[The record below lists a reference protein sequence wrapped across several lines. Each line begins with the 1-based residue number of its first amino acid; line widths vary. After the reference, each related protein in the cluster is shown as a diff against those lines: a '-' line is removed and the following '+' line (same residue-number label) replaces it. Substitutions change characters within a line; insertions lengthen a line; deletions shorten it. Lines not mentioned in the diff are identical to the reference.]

1 VIRFLQSIVAGLG
14 QGAIYALLALG
25 FVIVYKSMRVVNF
38 ALPGLMILGA
48 YMVVYIGN
56 VVGINFWIALALAIL
71 IGAFAAL
78 VIERL
83 AIRPM
88 IGKPVFAIAIITL
101 GIDIILRISVNDLLG
116 TNVRNISDPWGLK
129 TFKIGNV
136 IVQERRAAML
146 VAAAIVVTLL
156 FLFFKYSRIGLAMR
170 ATAFDQEAALTQG
183 VSVGTV
189 FALSWVIAGGLA
201 ALAGMFV
208 GTGGGIDQQTAFI
221 ALKALPAVIL
231 GGIDSI
237 QGAVLGALVVGIFEG
252 LSNTYQTQY
261 LSFLGENFSQ
271 VVPYV
276 ILLLVLLLRPYGLF
290 GTPEI
295 ERV

>member
-1 VIRFLQSIVAGLG
+1 MTRLLQSVIAGLG

-25 FVIVYKSMRVVNF
+25 FVIIYKSTRVVNF

-48 YMVVYIGN
+48 YMVVYFGN
-56 VVGINFWIALALAIL
+56 VAGLNFWVALALAIL
-71 IGAFAAL
+71 VSALIAL

-88 IGKPVFAIAIITL
+88 IGKPLFAIAIITL
-101 GIDIILRISVNDLLG
+101 GIDIILRVVVNDFLG
-116 TNVRNISDPWGLK
+116 PNVRNVRDPWGLE
-129 TFKIGNV
+129 TFQLGEIN
-136 IVQERRAAML
+136 IQERRVAML
-146 VAAAIVVTLL
+146 VAAAIVVSLL
-156 FLFFKYSRIGLAMR
+156 FLFFKYSRLGLAMR
-170 ATAFDQEAALTQG
+170 ATSFDQEAALAQG
-183 VSVGTV
+183 ISVGIV
-189 FALSWVIAGGLA
+189 FALSWAIAGGLA

-208 GTGGGIDQQTAFI
+208 GTGSGIDQQSAFI

-237 QGAVLGALVVGIFEG
+237 QGAVVGALLIGLFEG
-252 LSNTYQTQY
+252 FSNTYQAQY
-261 LSFLGENFSQ
+261 LSFLGQNFSQ

-276 ILLLVLLLRPYGLF
+276 ILFFVLLIRPYGLF

>member
-1 VIRFLQSIVAGLG
+1 MTRLLQSLVSGLG

-25 FVIVYKSMRVVNF
+25 FVIVYKSTQVVNF
-38 ALPGLMILGA
+38 ALPGLMVLGA
-48 YMVVYIGN
+48 YMVVYFGG
-56 VVGINFWIALALAIL
+56 VMGISFWIALALAIL
-71 IGAFAAL
+71 ISAFAAL
-78 VIERL
+78 VIERI

-101 GIDIILRISVNDLLG
+101 GIDIILRITVSDLLG
-116 TNVRNISDPWGLK
+116 TNVRSVPDPWGLK
-129 TFKIGNV
+129 TFELGDV
-136 IVQERRAAML
+136 IVQQRRAAML
-146 VAAAIVVTLL
+146 VAAAVVVTLL
-156 FLFFKYSRIGLAMR
+156 FFFFKYSRIGLAMR
-170 ATAFDQEAALTQG
+170 ATAFDQEAALAQG
-183 VSVGTV
+183 IPVGVV
-189 FALSWVIAGGLA
+189 FAVSWAIAGGLA

-208 GTGGGIDQQTAFI
+208 GTGRGIDQQTAFI

-237 QGAVLGALVVGIFEG
+237 QGAVIGALIVGLFEG
-252 LSNTYQTQY
+252 FSNTYQAQY

-271 VVPYV
+271 VVPYI
-276 ILLLVLLLRPYGLF
+276 ILLLVLLIRPYGLF